1 MMCLKIHHEELQA
14 MTNFVIYVLLW
25 IASWRNAWKITIHT
39 ESKVSMN
46 DSLQRSAIIQA
57 IPTSQTNKIWH
68 QSLRERHHK
77 MAIAMNS
84 KYIPER

>member
-14 MTNFVIYVLLW
+14 MTNIVIYVLLW
-25 IASWRNAWKITIHT
+25 IA

-46 DSLQRSAIIQA
+46 DSLQRSALIQA
-57 IPTSQTNKIWH
+57 LPTSQTNKIWH
-68 QSLRERHHK
+68 QSLRERHYK

-84 KYIPER
+84 IGKYIPER